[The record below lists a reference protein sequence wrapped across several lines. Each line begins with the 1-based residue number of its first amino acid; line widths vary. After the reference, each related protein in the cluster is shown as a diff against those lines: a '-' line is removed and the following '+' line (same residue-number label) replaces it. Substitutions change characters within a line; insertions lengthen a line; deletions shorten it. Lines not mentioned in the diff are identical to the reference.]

1 MDSFILDLQEKIISS
16 ECDVTT
22 ILRQAHLIASKLELK
37 DFDQWISYE
46 LNGYPN
52 PGSCPDYRKVKA
64 KLMARNAFGGLTP
77 VVITDI
83 ELEDT
88 ISDQRFLESISEI
101 EKLCRNPKEN
111 NALLTPLPGILTQQ
125 LNNLFHTQ
133 REYVRLC
140 SYTSVEDIVDKVKNA
155 ILNWSIRLEKEGIL
169 GEGMKFNNEEKQ
181 TSKTMS
187 HDTIINY
194 ITTVEANSS
203 DNTQIFIGNKNINF
217 TYSEASEAISDIKNA
232 IRRDKKIENKDAAL
246 KRASRIQDAISNRKK
261 ASKIKKLMINLKD
274 FLLQVGSEV
283 AAKLIEDKIQG
294 LF

>member
-1 MDSFILDLQEKIISS
+1 MDSFIRDLQKKIISP

-52 PGSCPDYRKVKA
+52 LGSCPDYRKVKA
-64 KLMARNAFGGLTP
+64 KLMARNAFGSLTS
-77 VVITDI
+77 VVIPNI
-83 ELEDT
+83 KLEDT
-88 ISDQRFLESISEI
+88 ICDHRFSESISEI

-111 NALLTPLPGILTQQ
+111 DALLITLPGIVIQQ
-125 LNNLFHTQ
+125 LNIVLHTQ
-133 REYVRLC
+133 REYVLLC
-140 SYTSVEDIVDKVKNA
+140 SYTSVEDIIDKVKNT
-155 ILNWSIRLEKEGIL
+155 ILDWSIRLEKEGIL

-181 TSKTMS
+181 ASKAMS

-194 ITTVEANSS
+194 ITNVEDNSS

-217 TYSEASEAISDIKNA
+217 TYSKASEAISDIKNA
-232 IRRDKKIENKDAAL
+232 IYRDKKIENKDAAL
-246 KRASRIQDAISNRKK
+246 KRASRIQHAISNGKK

>member
-1 MDSFILDLQEKIISS
+1 MDSFILDLQEKVISS

-64 KLMARNAFGGLTP
+64 KLMARNAFGSLTP
-77 VVITDI
+77 VVIPDI

-88 ISDQRFLESISEI
+88 IGDQRFLESISEI

-111 NALLTPLPGILTQQ
+111 GALLTPLPGILTQQ

-133 REYVRLC
+133 REYVLLC

-181 TSKTMS
+181 ASKAMS

-217 TYSEASEAISDIKNA
+217 TYSKASEAISDIKNA
-232 IRRDKKIENKDAAL
+232 ICRDEKIENKDAAL

>member
-64 KLMARNAFGGLTP
+64 KLMARNAFGSLTP
-77 VVITDI
+77 VIIPDI
-83 ELEDT
+83 KLEDT
-88 ISDQRFLESISEI
+88 IGDHRFSESISEI

-111 NALLTPLPGILTQQ
+111 EALLITLPGILTQQ
-125 LNNLFHTQ
+125 LNNLFRTQ
-133 REYVRLC
+133 REYVLLC

-181 TSKTMS
+181 ASKAMS

-217 TYSEASEAISDIKNA
+217 TYSKASEAISDIKNA
-232 IRRDKKIENKDAAL
+232 IRRDEKIENKDAAL
-246 KRASRIQDAISNRKK
+246 KRASRIQNAISNRKK
-261 ASKIKKLMINLKD
+261 ASKIKKLMINLRD